1 MEQPTGPVRAR
12 PHTGA
17 HFLVDLGVGNSWNPE
32 KGFCEVVFPEFR
44 VDKPERAGA
53 ADSACVG
60 SPSENENT
68 GRRLI
73 LRRGVTGSL
82 DLYMWWNEARRDK
95 TLEGRTIKV
104 QLMTADLSSVVLTWY
119 FHGARPVCLS
129 YTPLNAL
136 QATVF
141 IESIELEFDTM
152 EMR

>member
-1 MEQPTGPVRAR
+1 MEQPTDPIVMR
-12 PHTGA
+12 PYTGA
-17 HFLVDLGVGNSWNPE
+17 HFLVDLGVGNSRNAD
-32 KGFCEVVFPEFR
+32 KGFCEVVFPDFR
-44 VDKPERAGA
+44 IDRPERAGA
-53 ADSACVG
+53 ADLAPDG
-60 SPSENENT
+60 SHSENKNT

-82 DLYMWWNEARRDK
+82 DLYTWWNEARRDK

-119 FHGARPVCLS
+119 FRGAHPICLS

-141 IESIELEFDTM
+141 
-152 EMR
+152 